1 MDFSFPEEIE
11 EKRKKVREFALKE
24 FTEERKRYYDE
35 NEKYPFEIRK
45 MAYDQGIVNF
55 SNPWDLLV
63 TIEELCRVDPG
74 LGISSFVF
82 AFGSEV
88 LMLFG
93 SDEQKKK
100 YLEPVQRG
108 EKIMGFA
115 VTEPVAGSDVA

>member
-63 TIEELCRVDPG
+63 TIE
-74 LGISSFVF
+74 
-82 AFGSEV
+82 
-88 LMLFG
+88 
-93 SDEQKKK
+93 
-100 YLEPVQRG
+100 
-108 EKIMGFA
+108 
-115 VTEPVAGSDVA
+115 